1 MKIHQ
6 ISLFAENKPGHIA
19 APVRLLAQEGID
31 IRSMY
36 LADTQ
41 HYGILR
47 MIVSDWQKALSV
59 LEAHGFVVKMTE
71 VLAVEVPDRPGGLA
85 DVLGALD
92 GTGINIEYMYAF
104 PDPRRRG
111 DSHLPLCRSGCGD
124 CALAGRR
131 HQSARQRGTAE
142 EVEGRE

>member
-19 APVRLLAQEGID
+19 APARLLAQEGID
-31 IRSMY
+31 IRSLY

-47 MIVSDWQKALSV
+47 MIVSDWQKAAGI
-59 LEAHGFVVKMTE
+59 LEAHGFVAKVTE

-85 DVLGALD
+85 DVLEALE

-104 PDPRRRG
+104 PYTRG
-111 DSHLPLCRSGCGD
+111 DQAILIFRFNNPDAAIAQLQTAGINL
-124 CALAGRR
+124 LAGD
-131 HQSARQRGTAE
+131 E
-142 EVEGRE
+142 LLKK